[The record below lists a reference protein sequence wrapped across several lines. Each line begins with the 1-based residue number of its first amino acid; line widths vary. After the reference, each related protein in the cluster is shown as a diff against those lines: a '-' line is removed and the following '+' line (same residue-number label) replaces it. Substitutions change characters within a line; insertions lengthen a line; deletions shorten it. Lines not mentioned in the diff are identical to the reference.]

1 MAERKTLDEVEAKA
15 SEAAAGHR
23 ERLTEVARGVEQR
36 YQRVA
41 EEMKREAERASQAA
55 KQKVEGAARQLR
67 QGYAQA
73 SKTAGTVAEDVAD
86 FVRDNPRSEE
96 RRVGKEC
103 RSGEDRG
110 HREEGATT

>member
-1 MAERKTLDEVEAKA
+1 MAEKRTLDEVEAKA

-23 ERLTEVARGVEQR
+23 ERLGEVARGVEQR

-55 KQKVEGAARQLR
+55 KQKMEGAARQLR

-86 FVRDNPRSEE
+86 FVRDNPGKSLVIAAAAGFLVGLLFRRS
-96 RRVGKEC
+96 V
-103 RSGEDRG
+103 DD
-110 HREEGATT
+110 